1 MAHYRIIGGDQ
12 KEYGPASADDL
23 RHWIAEGR
31 LSRQT
36 LILAEGSSEW
46 KPLATFGEFAEALQV
61 QAGQIPSRG
70 ATTPPVS
77 NEAWSAQI
85 LARPAALPVGRCLS
99 QSWKL
104 MTANLGLFFG
114 AAFLVWVIS
123 LVCQFIPL
131 GLGGI
136 VYGVFRGV
144 LYGGLYLVFLNRIR
158 EGPASIG
165 DVFIG
170 FSVGFAQLL
179 LAGLV
184 SSLLS
189 LIGFFFCAV
198 PGIYLLVAWTFSV
211 PLVADRRLEF
221 WSAMELSRKV
231 VARVWFPMFGLML
244 LAFLPFI
251 LVNIFAVIKFS
262 VAVISVI
269 QEFLNSGQP
278 DIKHMIEVA
287 RGILKTILPLVL
299 MIKLVLFVNWPFALG
314 ALMYAYENLF
324 GTRTASSA

>member
-1 MAHYRIIGGDQ
+1 
-12 KEYGPASADDL
+12 
-23 RHWIAEGR
+23 
-31 LSRQT
+31 
-36 LILAEGSSEW
+36 
-46 KPLATFGEFAEALQV
+46 
-61 QAGQIPSRG
+61 
-70 ATTPPVS
+70 
-77 NEAWSAQI
+77 
-85 LARPAALPVGRCLS
+85 VGRCLA

-104 MTANLGLFFG
+104 MTANFGLFFG

-123 LVCQFIPL
+123 LVCQLIPL

-144 LYGGLYLVFLNRIR
+144 LYGGLYLIFLNRIR
-158 EGPASIG
+158 GRPASIG

-189 LIGFFFCAV
+189 LVGFCFCVV
-198 PGIYLLVAWTFSV
+198 PGIYLLVAWTFSI

-231 VARVWFPMFGLML
+231 VTRVWFPMFILML

-251 LVNIFAVIKFS
+251 LVNIFAGIRVSIT
-262 VAVISVI
+262 VISVI
-269 QEFLNSGQP
+269 QEFMNSGQP
-278 DIKHMIEVA
+278 DVKHTIEA
-287 RGILKTILPLVL
+287 MRGILKTILPLVL
-299 MIKLVLFVNWPFALG
+299 MTKLVFFLNWPFALG

-324 GTRTASSA
+324 GTRTAPAA